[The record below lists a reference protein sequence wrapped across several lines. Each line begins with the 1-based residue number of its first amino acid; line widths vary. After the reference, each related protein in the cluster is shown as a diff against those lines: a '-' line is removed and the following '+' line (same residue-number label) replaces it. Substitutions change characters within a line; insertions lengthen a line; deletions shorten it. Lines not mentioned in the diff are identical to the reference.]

1 MSVNKKLDMSLDEI
15 IRESNDRRKKHER
28 AQKKEQKKTQIKEY
42 TTKYDKNEL
51 YRANLWYG
59 NFCQINYFM

>member
-15 IRESNDRRKKHER
+15 IRESNDRRKKQER

-42 TTKYDKNEL
+42 TKYDKNEL